1 MFKTHPKASKILVSV
16 KACYIFKP
24 IALIMSVTRSVG
36 RDLFYVYLGTEI
48 QGRDPCKCVGTVVM
62 LGRSVNPLSWN
73 TRNSPCLAYF
83 KNDIAEDFMYGTSQL
98 QLASARN

>member
-48 QGRDPCKCVGTVVM
+48 QGRDPEQWLCWGG
-62 LGRSVNPLSWN
+62 LLIPSSWN
-73 TRNSPCLAYF
+73 TRKSPCLAYF
-83 KNDIAEDFMYGTSQL
+83 KNDIAVDFMYGTSQL

>member
-1 MFKTHPKASKILVSV
+1 MILYFLMFKTHPKASKILVSV
-16 KACYIFKP
+16 KACYIFKS

-62 LGRSVNPLSWN
+62 LGMSVNPLELEYKKQPMS
-73 TRNSPCLAYF
+73 CLF
-83 KNDIAEDFMYGTSQL
+83 QD
-98 QLASARN
+98 

>member
-1 MFKTHPKASKILVSV
+1 MFKTHPKASKILLSV

-24 IALIMSVTRSVG
+24 TSIALIMSVTRSVG

-62 LGRSVNPLSWN
+62 LVRSVNPLELEYKKQPMS
-73 TRNSPCLAYF
+73 CLF
-83 KNDIAEDFMYGTSQL
+83 QE
-98 QLASARN
+98 

>member
-1 MFKTHPKASKILVSV
+1 MFKTHPKASMISVSV

-48 QGRDPCKCVGTVVM
+48 QGRDPCNCVGTVVM
-62 LGRSVNPLSWN
+62 LGRSVNPLELEYKKQPMS
-73 TRNSPCLAYF
+73 CLF
-83 KNDIAEDFMYGTSQL
+83 QE
-98 QLASARN
+98 

>member
-1 MFKTHPKASKILVSV
+1 MFKTHPKASKISVSV

-24 IALIMSVTRSVG
+24 IALLCLSLAPLGGIFFTFTSVQKFRGET
-36 RDLFYVYLGTEI
+36 
-48 QGRDPCKCVGTVVM
+48 P
-62 LGRSVNPLSWN
+62 VNALEQWLCWGGLLIPSSWN

-83 KNDIAEDFMYGTSQL
+83 KNDIAVDFMYGTSQL